1 MSHKGLQSF
10 SGGLFLATAILGGTY
25 YYTHNMIEEA
35 EPEMIELPP
44 EEMMTRLT
52 AAGYAVL
59 TKAELQAIR
68 DEAASATDRQEGKLE
83 KQQIIYQMVLTI
95 SSGMTSYEVADQ
107 LVTGQIIEEAEP
119 FLDYLRAN
127 GLTQSIRTGQFL
139 ITSEM
144 TVEEI
149 IAVIT

>member
-10 SGGLFLATAILGGTY
+10 AGGLFLATAILGGTY
-25 YYTHNMIEEA
+25 YYTHSMNEEA
-35 EPEMIELPP
+35 EPERIELSA
-44 EEMMTRLT
+44 EDMMSRLT
-52 AAGYAVL
+52 AAGYTVL
-59 TKAELQAIR
+59 TEAELEAVR
-68 DEAASATDRQEGKLE
+68 DEASSGQQEGEQE

-95 SSGMTSYEVADQ
+95 SSGMTSYQVADQ
-107 LVTGQIIEEAEP
+107 LVTGQIIDEVEP

>member
-1 MSHKGLQSF
+1 MGHKGLQSF

-25 YYTHNMIEEA
+25 YYSHHTAEESS
-35 EPEMIELPP
+35 PEMIELST

-59 TKAELQAIR
+59 TEAELEAVR
-68 DEAASATDRQEGKLE
+68 DEAASATEQPEDGQEE
-83 KQQIIYQMVLTI
+83 QQIIYQMVLTI
-95 SSGMTSYEVADQ
+95 SSGMTSHQVAEQ
-107 LVTGQIIEEAEP
+107 LAAGQIIEEVEP
-119 FLDYLRAN
+119 FLEYLQSN

-139 ITSEM
+139 LSSEM